1 MQARIDVSGVLQL
14 EVESTTEY
22 WAVQEWLK
30 QVTLTYEHIDNSLPQ
45 GLVEQKV
52 EKFKAIDPSFIELN
66 WQKIGRVL

>member
-30 QVTLTYEHIDNSLPQ
+30 QVTLTYE
-45 GLVEQKV
+45 LVT
-52 EKFKAIDPSFIELN
+52 EKFQAIDPSFIELN
-66 WQKIGRVL
+66 WQKIGRTS

>member
-30 QVTLTYEHIDNSLPQ
+30 QVTLTYE
-45 GLVEQKV
+45 LVT
-52 EKFKAIDPSFIELN
+52 EKFQAIDPSVIELN
-66 WQKIGRVL
+66 WQKIGRTS

>member
-30 QVTLTYEHIDNSLPQ
+30 QVTLTYDVTVPSSK
-45 GLVEQKV
+45 GVTVETEKV
-52 EKFKAIDPSFIELN
+52 KAIDPSFIELN

>member
-30 QVTLTYEHIDNSLPQ
+30 QVTLTYEL
-45 GLVEQKV
+45 ET
-52 EKFKAIDPSFIELN
+52 EKFQAIDPSFIELN